1 MENYYCILVHIRI
14 CLQDCRHPHY
24 LYVMPST
31 ISIQKQFSSR
41 SFHCIALCYLISRV
55 DVYISI
61 RVPCDIVS
69 VQTSTMISEL
79 FIIHNGCCDGLP
91 NHLISENRRVVS
103 IIVLSFVIWFK
114 VSLNC
119 VLFQQGHD
127 IFVC

>member
-1 MENYYCILVHIRI
+1 MEGTARKLFLYGNRTGHHI
-14 CLQDCRHPHY
+14 
-24 LYVMPST
+24 
-31 ISIQKQFSSR
+31 
-41 SFHCIALCYLISRV
+41 
-55 DVYISI
+55 
-61 RVPCDIVS
+61 
-69 VQTSTMISEL
+69 E
-79 FIIHNGCCDGLP
+79 NGCCDGLP